1 MFKMSYAA
9 LAALALQSSAPAF
22 AAAPAAAPFSEI
34 SSAFAAQTEKDIK
47 AQRKLEK
54 RRAKLENKAAKKDER
69 QGASIL
75 PILGGL
81 LLAGGVAAAAAGGG
95 GGSDSP

>member
-54 RRAKLENKAAKKDER
+54 RRAKLEKKDER